1 MKLFKNLLESV
12 KPHFEKGG
20 KLEKM
25 FPAYDAF
32 ETFLFVPN
40 HTTNKGSHVRDAIDL
55 KRTMFMVII
64 ALIPCLLFGMWN
76 VGHQYYLASGQE
88 GLFIDKFMLGF
99 WKFLPLII
107 VSYIVGLT
115 VEFAFAVYR
124 GHQVNEGYLVTG
136 LLIPLTMPIDVPLWM
151 LAISVAFAVVIGK
164 EVFGGTGMNILN
176 PALTARAFLF
186 LRILLGCQEIKFGFM
201 VLV

>member
-99 WKFLPLII
+99 GSFFH
-107 VSYIVGLT
+107 S
-115 VEFAFAVYR
+115 
-124 GHQVNEGYLVTG
+124 
-136 LLIPLTMPIDVPLWM
+136 
-151 LAISVAFAVVIGK
+151 
-164 EVFGGTGMNILN
+164 
-176 PALTARAFLF
+176 
-186 LRILLGCQEIKFGFM
+186 
-201 VLV
+201 